1 MQKSEAPTMNELY
14 ENIARLCQESGT
26 SVSALCESA
35 GVSPGILS
43 DLKNGR
49 KKNISSETLA
59 KLAKAL
65 GVSTDSLLGIAA
77 DPLEDEFLAF
87 YGQVARR
94 LTENDRRELMA
105 LVRLKAEMTK
115 GHDQK

>member
-1 MQKSEAPTMNELY
+1 MNELY
-14 ENIARLCQESGT
+14 ENIARFCRESGL

-49 KKNISSETLA
+49 KKTVSSETLA
-59 KLAKAL
+59 KLARAL
-65 GVSTDSLLGIAA
+65 GVSTDCLLGVR
-77 DPLEDEFLAF
+77 DPLQDEFIAY
-87 YGQVARR
+87 YGQVSHQ
-94 LTENDRRELMA
+94 LTESDRRELLA
-105 LVRLKAEMTK
+105 LMRLKAEMKK

>member
-1 MQKSEAPTMNELY
+1 MNELY
-14 ENIARLCQESGT
+14 ENIARLCRNAGL

-43 DLKNGR
+43 DLKTGR
-49 KKNISSETLA
+49 INTETLA

-65 GVSTDSLLGIAA
+65 DVSTDRLLGIA
-77 DPLEDEFLAF
+77 DPLEDEFIAY
-87 YGQVARR
+87 YGQVSRQ
-94 LTENDRRELMA
+94 LTESDRRELMA
-105 LVRLKAEMTK
+105 LVRLKAEMKK